1 MNRAYWLWG
10 VLFAVWLLLSG
21 HFDPL
26 FIVFGV
32 LTCTA
37 AVWVCARMGV
47 VDRESLPVHLV
58 GRAAGYV
65 PWLAWEVFK
74 SNLRVARI
82 ILAPRPRLDPSIVHF
97 RASQRTDLGRF
108 IYANSI
114 TLTPGTVTTG
124 VAGDDLEVHA
134 IVQSEIDGSEE
145 NDMNR
150 RVAALEGE
158 GAR

>member
-32 LTCTA
+32 LTCTV

-47 VDRESLPVHLV
+47 VDRESLPVHLG

>member
-32 LTCTA
+32 LTCTV